1 MAITKP
7 VEGRRSLKEFLAS
20 WWLRKKNKQLRVSD
34 FPENTPENANL
45 HTLRPKASQAPSSTS
60 NESPLTHDKLLISK
74 PTLSF
79 DRRSAESRQTQQR
92 PYNGSSA
99 DDANGHVT
107 GAPLRPNGP
116 VAPRDPRKGL
126 SSSKDITTVCCHLAL
141 VCNDKTLPET
151 TISLKW
157 GDPFSY
163 HDVQDKAL
171 EHLRLNDIHESTEL
185 YRKSGRCYLIRHD
198 TGVEAGSRVLQHDG
212 HWSERLRSLIMSFC
226 LMNPHVDF
234 HLKLCWEYSQLS
246 ISKIE
251 GEDYAVT
258 VARVVGDKMKKN
270 WEGKL
275 FISRSDLNDIFSE
288 STITELV
295 NDDKSLNDGGQF
307 LSITG
312 GRALDKDPF
321 VRTIFNKAIRI
332 LALCVLSGLP
342 LIYLYILVEQ
352 EKMTDTSLP
361 LGDKHCPE
369 PKYKIQW
376 DRFLLLQGGFVAHDF
391 GKDKNHPHPKLDKE
405 VVVPIMF
412 DEDNDSLG
420 SGGFG
425 KVFKVRIEDDH
436 HVFSEASVPPLI
448 STYCNADP
456 PTEKGRDL
464 CFEMLLRPW
473 SSDGAG
479 F

>member
-1 MAITKP
+1 MAVTKL
-7 VEGRRSLKEFLAS
+7 VEGLKEFFAS
-20 WWLRKKNKQLRVSD
+20 LWPRKKNKQLLVSA
-34 FPENTPENANL
+34 FPNIALDTP
-45 HTLRPKASQAPSSTS
+45 HPKASPVPPLPG
-60 NESPLTHDKLLISK
+60 NETTLTHDTLLISK

-79 DRRSAESRQTQQR
+79 DRGSAESRQTQQR
-92 PYNGSSA
+92 QHDASST
-99 DDANGHVT
+99 DDTNDHIT
-107 GAPLRPNGP
+107 GAPPRRNGP
-116 VAPRDPRKGL
+116 IAQRDPHKGL
-126 SSSKDITTVCCHLAL
+126 SSPKDITRVCCQLAL
-141 VCNDKTLPET
+141 VYNARTLPET
-151 TISLKW
+151 TVLLKW
-157 GDPFSY
+157 GDPSSY
-163 HDVQDKAL
+163 DKVQDMAL
-171 EHLRLNDIHESTEL
+171 EQLRLNGIRESTEL

-198 TGVEAGSRVLQHDG
+198 TDVEAGSRVLQHYG
-212 HWSERLRSLIMSFC
+212 HWSARLRNLIMSFC
-226 LMNPHVDF
+226 LMNPDVDF

-246 ISKIE
+246 IPKIE

-258 VARVVGDKMKKN
+258 VARVVRDKMKKN

-288 STITELV
+288 STIAELV
-295 NDDKSLNDGGQF
+295 NDDKSLSDGPQF
-307 LSITG
+307 LSTTG

-352 EKMTDTSLP
+352 GNMADTSLP
-361 LGDKHCPE
+361 LGDRHCPE
-369 PKYKIQW
+369 PKYKIEW

-436 HVFSEASVPPLI
+436 HLFSEASMPPLI
-448 STYCNADP
+448 STHSNADQL
-456 PTEKGRDL
+456 TEKRRDL